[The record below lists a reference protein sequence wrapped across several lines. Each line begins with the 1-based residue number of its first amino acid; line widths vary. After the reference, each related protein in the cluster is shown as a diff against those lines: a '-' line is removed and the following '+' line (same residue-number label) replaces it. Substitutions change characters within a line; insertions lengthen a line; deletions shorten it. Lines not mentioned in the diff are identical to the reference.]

1 MTVIKAEVNLL
12 DWRKSRWSMGGT
24 GDCVEVAPID
34 GKILVR
40 DSKNR
45 VGPVLE
51 YSADAWRH
59 FLGQAKRDRALCK
72 TGCECRPSGL
82 REQSVQVA
90 RAATSAGSCITRT
103 FA

>member
-40 DSKNR
+40 DSKHKA
-45 VGPVLE
+45 GPVLA
-51 YSADAWRH
+51 YPADAWCH
-59 FLGQAKRDRALCK
+59 FLGKVKRDSL
-72 TGCECRPSGL
+72 G
-82 REQSVQVA
+82 
-90 RAATSAGSCITRT
+90 
-103 FA
+103 